1 MRKAK
6 VKGSG
11 AVAQG
16 KGNVASGQGG
26 RSAGRDMVNIEI
38 HQQAQSNDGAELRKA
53 YLRSILR
60 DCRPLSLAGVDPAVA
75 ASGDRG
81 ASLRLDAVYTALMT
95 QSTAGGDGGR
105 DISRGMDPQRLSA
118 LAQLDRHD
126 RLVLLGDPGSG
137 KSTFV
142 SFVALCMAGEI
153 LKDRDAN
160 LKVLRSPLPDEE
172 AEEEKPK
179 LQPWRHR
186 ALVPVRVIL
195 RDLAAHG
202 LPDPKEQITASHLW
216 RFIEKTLAD
225 QQLGEYAPFLKN
237 ELLTK
242 GGLVLLDGFDEV
254 PDADRRREQIKEMVH
269 AFSRGFAQCRIL
281 LTSRTY
287 AYQKQQWR
295 LSDFAE
301 AVLAPWTDGQ
311 IQRFVSRWYDHAAAL
326 ERLRAE
332 DAEGRAALLRQAIF
346 SNPRLLDLA
355 RRPLLL
361 TLIASLHA
369 WRQGSLP
376 DGRAELY
383 EDAVKLLLDFWE
395 MARVRHKASGER
407 ILQQPSLT
415 EFLRV
420 DQKEVREVLEDL
432 AFEAHEAQ
440 PDTMETADVDEG
452 RLLTRLAELSR
463 EAAVNPVLLRDY
475 LCDRAGLLIHRG
487 VGVFTFPHRTF
498 QEYLAACYL
507 TRDEFPDRVA
517 SLAMEDPGRWRE
529 VLLLAGAR
537 AAGRVGSAVWNLAD
551 ALCGPE
557 AGEPGESSLSA
568 LWGAHLAGQAV
579 AESAKLSNLSSTSLR
594 RLDRL
599 RKWLVHLLSDPRL
612 SALERAQAGRVLAKL
627 GDPRPE
633 VMTAAEMAKRGL
645 CRVEAGVFRMGSEE
659 QDSVALDWEKPAH
672 DINIPS
678 DYRIGRYPVTVAQF
692 RQFVEASGF
701 EPGDPDCLRGP
712 DNHPVVWVSW
722 NEAVA
727 FCEWM
732 TALGHEEGWLEDGWG
747 VRLPSEAEWG
757 KAARGTEG
765 RIYPWGPEPD
775 PNRANYGE
783 TGIGGPST
791 VGCFPSGKSPYGC
804 EEMSGNVWEWT
815 LSQWA
820 SYAREER
827 GNVNRSDSEERLRVV
842 RGGAYFLSSR
852 LVRCAYRA
860 RFDPVYR
867 SPFIGFRVVAAPFS
881 SGPTSAVL
889 LGESRRIGDLSELFV
904 TTPGGL
910 PPWPAARF

>member
-11 AVAQG
+11 AAAQG
-16 KGNVASGQGG
+16 KGNVVSGKSG
-26 RSAGRDMVNIEI
+26 RSAGRDIVENHFHLPPETPPT
-38 HQQAQSNDGAELRKA
+38 GANKTALRKA

-75 ASGDRG
+75 TSGDRG

-95 QSTAGGDGGR
+95 QSAAGGDGGR
-105 DISRGMDPQRLSA
+105 DISRGMEPHRLSA

-153 LKDRDAN
+153 LKDREAN
-160 LKVLRSPLPDEE
+160 LKVLRSPLPDQEDS
-172 AEEEKPK
+172 EEKPK
-179 LQPWRHR
+179 PQPWRHR

-202 LPDPKEQITASHLW
+202 LPEPEEQIAASHLW
-216 RFIEKTLAD
+216 QFIEKTLVEKE
-225 QQLGEYAPFLKN
+225 LGEYAPFLRN
-237 ELLTK
+237 ELQTK

-287 AYQKQQWR
+287 AYQKQEWR
-295 LSDFAE
+295 LDDFTE

-311 IQRFVSRWYDHAAAL
+311 IRRFVGRWYDHAAAL

-332 DAEGRAALLRQAIF
+332 DAKGRAALLQQAIF
-346 SNPRLLDLA
+346 SNPRLRDLA

-369 WRQGSLP
+369 WRGGSLP

-395 MARVRHKASGER
+395 MARVRHKAGGEK
-407 ILQQPSLT
+407 ILLQPSLT

-420 DQKEVREVLEDL
+420 DQKEVREALEDL

-452 RLLTRLAELSR
+452 RLLTKLAELSR
-463 EAAVNPVLLRDY
+463 GAAVNPVLLRDY
-475 LCDRAGLLIHRG
+475 LSDRAGLLIHRG

-507 TRDEFPDRVA
+507 TREEFPDRVA
-517 SLAMEDPGRWRE
+517 TLAMEDPGRWRE

-537 AAGRVGSAVWNLAD
+537 AASRVGSAVWNLAD
-551 ALCGPE
+551 ELCGPE
-557 AGEPGESSLSA
+557 AGEPEESDMLA
-568 LWGAHLAGQAV
+568 LWGAYLAGHAV
-579 AESAKLSNLSSTSLR
+579 AESAKLPTSSPAYLR

-599 RKWLVHLLSDPRL
+599 RKWLVHLLSDSRL
-612 SALERAQAGRVLAKL
+612 PAVERAQAGRVLARL
-627 GDPRPE
+627 GDPRPG
-633 VMTAAEMAKRGL
+633 VTTVSIMAF
-645 CRVEAGVFRMGSEE
+645 CPVPAGPFRMGSADA
-659 QDSVALDWEKPAH
+659 DSDAYDREKPAH
-672 DINIPS
+672 DCEIP
-678 DYRIGRYPVTVAQF
+678 YGYGIGRYPVTVAHF
-692 RQFVEASGF
+692 REFIEATV
-701 EPGDPDCLRGP
+701 GDSDRLRDP
-712 DNHPVVWVSW
+712 DNHPVVGVSW
-722 NEAVA
+722 YETIA

-732 TALGHEEGWLEDGWG
+732 TALGHEEGWLEEGWV
-747 VRLPSEAEWG
+747 VRLPSEAEWE
-757 KAARGTEG
+757 KAARGTDG
-765 RIYPWGPEPD
+765 RIYPWGSDPD
-775 PNRANYGE
+775 PNLANYDE

-791 VGCFPSGKSPYGC
+791 VGCFPGGASPYGC

-815 LSQWA
+815 LSAWG
-820 SYAREER
+820 EDW
-827 GNVNRSDSEERLRVV
+827 RSPDFRYPYKPDDGRNEVEAKEVFRMV
-842 RGGAYFLSSR
+842 RGGPCFDDSR
-852 LVRCAYRA
+852 LLRCAYRN
-860 RFDPVYR
+860 RRDPGLRDDDV
-867 SPFIGFRVVAAPFS
+867 GFRVVVAPLSSEFS
-881 SGPTSAVL
+881 SL
-889 LGESRRIGDLSELFV
+889 
-904 TTPGGL
+904 
-910 PPWPAARF
+910 

>member
-11 AVAQG
+11 AAVQG
-16 KGNVASGQGG
+16 KSNVVSGEGG
-26 RSAGRDMVNIEI
+26 RSAGRDIVENHFYLHPEP
-38 HQQAQSNDGAELRKA
+38 QPASANATGLRKA

-95 QSTAGGDGGR
+95 QNSAGEGEEDRVVEIDFMTLRPVG
-105 DISRGMDPQRLSA
+105 LSA

-153 LKDRDAN
+153 LKDREAN
-160 LKVLRSPLPDEE
+160 LKVLRSPLPDQDP
-172 AEEEKPK
+172 EEEKPK
-179 LQPWRHR
+179 PQPWRHR

-202 LPDPKEQITASHLW
+202 LPDPEEQITASHLW
-216 RFIEKTLAD
+216 KFIEKTLAD
-225 QQLGEYAPFLKN
+225 QELGEYAPFLRN
-237 ELLTK
+237 ELQTK
-242 GGLVLLDGFDEV
+242 GGLILLDGFDEV
-254 PDADRRREQIKEMVH
+254 SDAERHREQIKEMVH
-269 AFSRGFAQCRIL
+269 AFARGFGQCRIL

-287 AYQKQQWR
+287 AYQKQEWR
-295 LSDFAE
+295 LPDFTE
-301 AVLAPWTDGQ
+301 VVLAPWTDGQ

-332 DAEGRAALLRQAIF
+332 DAKGRAALLQQAIF
-346 SNPRLLDLA
+346 SNSRLRDLA

-369 WRQGSLP
+369 WRGGSLP

-395 MARVRHKASGER
+395 MARVRHKASGEK
-407 ILQQPSLT
+407 ILLQPSLT

-420 DQKEVREVLEDL
+420 DQKEVREALEDL

-452 RLLTRLAELSR
+452 RLLTKLAELSR
-463 EAAVNPVLLRDY
+463 GAAVNPVLLRDY

-507 TRDEFPDRVA
+507 TREEFPDRVA
-517 SLAMEDPGRWRE
+517 TLAMEDPGRWRE

-537 AAGRVGSAVWNLAD
+537 AAGRVGSAVWSLAD

-557 AGEPGESSLSA
+557 AGEPEESDRLA
-568 LWGAHLAGQAV
+568 LWGAYLAGQAV
-579 AESAKLSNLSSTSLR
+579 AESAKLPTSSPGNQR

-599 RKWLVHLLSDPRL
+599 RKWLVHLLGDQRL
-612 SALERAQAGRVLAKL
+612 PPLERAQAGRVLAKL

-633 VMTAAEMAKRGL
+633 VTTVAGMAF
-645 CRVEAGVFRMGSEE
+645 CPVPAGPFRMGSENGDP
-659 QDSVALDWEKPAH
+659 QAYGDEKPAH
-672 DINIPS
+672 DCDIS
-678 DYRIGRYPVTVAQF
+678 YEYRIGRYPVTVAQF
-692 RQFVEASGF
+692 REFVEASGF
-701 EPGDPDCLRGP
+701 ELLSLDCLRGP
-712 DNHPVVWVSW
+712 DNHPVVSVNWH
-722 NEAVA
+722 EAVA
-727 FCEWM
+727 FCKWM
-732 TALGHEEGWLEDGWG
+732 TRLGHKEGWLNAGWI
-747 VRLPSEAEWG
+747 VRLPSEPEWER
-757 KAARGTEG
+757 AARGTDE
-765 RIYPWGPEPD
+765 RIFPWGQNPD
-775 PNRANYGE
+775 MNRANCVE
-783 TGIGGPST
+783 TRIGGSST
-791 VGCFPSGKSPYGC
+791 VGCFPNGVSPCGC

-815 LSQWA
+815 LS
-820 SYAREER
+820 SYYLAQAER
-827 GNVNRSDSEERLRVV
+827 KGIKRDFVLYAV
-842 RGGAYFLSSR
+842 RGGTSFDSCSR
-852 LVRCAYRA
+852 IRCT
-860 RFDPVYR
+860 YR
-867 SPFIGFRVVAAPFS
+867 SGHGERNPLTVLGFRVVVVPHA
-881 SGPTSAVL
+881 
-889 LGESRRIGDLSELFV
+889 ESCTR
-904 TTPGGL
+904 
-910 PPWPAARF
+910 

>member
-1 MRKAK
+1 MADMRKGSRGKTPSDPAQTSQAK
-6 VKGSG
+6 LEGSG

-16 KGNVASGQGG
+16 KRNVVSGKRG
-26 RSAGRDMVNIEI
+26 RSAGRDMVNIENL
-38 HQQAQSNDGAELRKA
+38 HLHPETASPVSAEAAELRKA

-95 QSTAGGDGGR
+95 LSTAEWGGGR
-105 DISRGMDPQRLSA
+105 DMATYRDPQRLSA
-118 LAQLDRHD
+118 LTQLDRHD

-153 LKDRDAN
+153 LEDTDAN
-160 LKVLRSPLPDEE
+160 LDVLRSPLPG
-172 AEEEKPK
+172 AEIHEKKPK
-179 LQPWRHR
+179 PQPWKHGP
-186 ALVPVRVIL
+186 LVPVRVIL

-202 LPDPKEQITASHLW
+202 LPNPEEPITASHLW

-225 QQLGEYAPFLKN
+225 QELGEYAPFLKN
-237 ELLTK
+237 ELQTN

-269 AFSRGFAQCRIL
+269 AFSRGFAKCRIL

-287 AYQKQQWR
+287 AYQKQEWR
-295 LSDFAE
+295 LPDFTE
-301 AVLAPWTDGQ
+301 AVLALWTEGQ

-332 DAEGRAALLRQAIF
+332 DSEGRAALLREAIF

-369 WRQGSLP
+369 WRSGSLP

-395 MARVRHKASGER
+395 MARVRHKANGER
-407 ILQQPSLT
+407 ILLQPSLT
-415 EFLRV
+415 EFLRI
-420 DQKEVREVLEDL
+420 DQKEVREALEDL
-432 AFEAHEAQ
+432 AFEAHKAQ

-452 RLLTRLAELSR
+452 RLLTKLAELSR
-463 EAAVNPVLLRDY
+463 KSAVNPVLLRDY

-507 TRDEFPDRVA
+507 TRDEFPDLVA

-551 ALCGPE
+551 ALCGLE
-557 AGEPGESSLSA
+557 AGEPEESDMPA
-568 LWGAHLAGQAV
+568 LWGAYLAGQAV
-579 AESAKLSNLSSTSLR
+579 AESAKLSNPSPGNQR
-594 RLDRL
+594 RLERF
-599 RKWLVHLLSDPRL
+599 RKWLVHLLGDSRL
-612 SALERAQAGRVLAKL
+612 PALERAQAGRVLAKL
-627 GDPRPE
+627 GDPRLE
-633 VMTAAEMAKRGL
+633 VTTVAGMAF
-645 CRVEAGVFRMGSEE
+645 CTVPAGRFRMGSEE
-659 QDSVALDWEKPAH
+659 GDPQAMNWEKPAH
-672 DINIPS
+672 DYEIPYE
-678 DYRIGRYPVTVAQF
+678 YRIGRYPVTVAQF

-701 EPGDPDCLRGP
+701 EMEDLNCLKGL
-712 DNHPVVWVSW
+712 DNHPVVRVTWH
-722 NEAVA
+722 EAMA

-732 TALGHEEGWLEDGWG
+732 TELGHQEGWLEEGLV
-747 VRLPSEAEWG
+747 VRLPSEPEWER
-757 KAARGTEG
+757 AARGTEG

-775 PNRANYGE
+775 PNRANYDD

-791 VGCFPSGKSPYGC
+791 VGCFPGGKSFYEC
-804 EEMSGNVWEWT
+804 EEMSGSVFEWT
-815 LSQWA
+815 LSAWGKDWSSPDFKYPYKA
-820 SYAREER
+820 NDGRETIEIKE
-827 GNVNRSDSEERLRVV
+827 VLRVL
-842 RGGAYFLSSR
+842 RGGSAFDESR
-852 LVRCAYRA
+852 FVRCAFRGGYAPDYRN
-860 RFDPVYR
+860 VV
-867 SPFIGFRVVAAPFS
+867 IGFRVVVAPFS
-881 SGPTSAVL
+881 
-889 LGESRRIGDLSELFV
+889 
-904 TTPGGL
+904 PGL
-910 PPWPAARF
+910 